1 MNRRHFLAML
11 SSLPFAESLGK
22 AALAQTSPA
31 ADAGTV
37 RTARVLT
44 GRADLAET
52 VIARATTFQIALDA
66 GFEARLKDLV
76 AIIGNAEPGQRESVI
91 AGLSDANA
99 KTAIELI
106 SPLYLGYTGSPSA
119 VKAVDNARFV
129 TFLDALMYE
138 PTADNSIRPSYAR
151 GGPNYW
157 TAIPADVRAPKMADN
172 ILEWGNGGPR
182 ASSTYAK
189 PDARYLALC
198 QGHGKTLAEAE
209 AWLASNPK
217 IATSG
222 DQK

>member
-11 SSLPFAESLGK
+11 SSLPFAEGIGK
-22 AALAQTSPA
+22 AAMAQTSPT

-37 RTARVLT
+37 RAARVLT
-44 GRADLAET
+44 GRPDLAESI
-52 VIARATTFQIALDA
+52 VARAKTFQIELDA
-66 GFEARLKDLV
+66 SFEARLKALV
-76 AIIGNAEPGQRESVI
+76 AAIGKAEPGERETVI
-91 AGLSDANA
+91 AGLSEANA
-99 KTAIELI
+99 KTAVELI
-106 SPLYLGYTGSPSA
+106 SPLYLGYTGAPSP
-119 VKAVDNARFV
+119 VKAVDNAKFV

-157 TAIPADVRAPKMADN
+157 TEIPQGVHAPKMADN
-172 ILEWGNGGPR
+172 ILEWGNAGPR
-182 ASSTYAK
+182 AASTYAK

-222 DQK
+222 DQ